1 MTGGINL
8 YTENGA
14 FLLNSLRNGK
24 IDKILVEYIKNAIIS
39 INCQNIRP
47 LKYILNLSNVFIGWP
62 PPPFF
67 LLIASLEWDK
77 NLKLTATYS
86 VAASPL

>member
-1 MTGGINL
+1 MTGEINL

-24 IDKILVEYIKNAIIS
+24 IDKILVEYIKNTIIS

-47 LKYILNLSNVFIGWP
+47 MKYILNLSNVFMG
-62 PPPFF
+62 
-67 LLIASLEWDK
+67 
-77 NLKLTATYS
+77 
-86 VAASPL
+86 